1 MKTED
6 LEFVRYATE
15 GDVSEGQRP
24 RNTLWEF
31 PDGVTTW
38 LTPVDVQ
45 SRGLGDKLREA
56 TERLS
61 LIESVGEPQDAPT
74 DATKSPGD
82 ASPGPSDLLDLI
94 GGHSGGWRWS
104 YLEDEDALYV
114 CLDNKPAIEAATE
127 NHDRPPALQQAA
139 VPYDILKAIF
149 AMAEATT

>member
-15 GDVSEGQRP
+15 GDVSAGVRV
-24 RNTLWEF
+24 RDSLWEY
-31 PDGVTTW
+31 PDGATAW
-38 LTPVDVQ
+38 LTPMDVQ

-61 LIESVGEPQDAPT
+61 LIESVGQPQDAQI

-114 CLDNKPAIEAATE
+114 CLDNKPAIDEAVA
-127 NHDRPPALQQAA
+127 NYARPPALQQAA